1 MSAKRQPLGS
11 GSRMP
16 TCGPRRQQVRTVPAG
31 CFERQATPLSGPAS
45 PVDSRIAASLVPDG
59 PRPASARFGA
69 VLAGVRNDAGGCRWR
84 PVSTIGGGIN
94 DEVDMLG
101 ARPKPRAANML
112 EPQRSA
118 RDSTMAA
125 TVLMRNVP
133 CQEMVINGFW
143 YKSSHRH

>member
-1 MSAKRQPLGS
+1 MSAKRQPLGR

-16 TCGPRRQQVRTVPAG
+16 TCGPRQQQVRTVPAG
-31 CFERQATPLSGPAS
+31 CFERHPAALSGPAS
-45 PVDSRIAASLVPDG
+45 PRIAASLRLSCRMDPGRPVPG
-59 PRPASARFGA
+59 SAPSWLVCAMMPGS
-69 VLAGVRNDAGGCRWR
+69 CRWR

-94 DEVDMLG
+94 DEVDILG

-133 CQEMVINGFW
+133 RQDMVIDEFW
-143 YKSSHRH
+143 CKSSHRH